1 MRQRINNQLPNNLPQ
16 LQNCIKRDPSG
27 YKDEFIQQYEHFK
40 SLLDVFQFN
49 PAINDKDFKDL
60 VLFLAHVCSCYPDE
74 LSTFPN
80 ELVKLLKSHA
90 TNLNQDVRMTLVRA
104 LILLR
109 NKSLLTANS
118 LMSLFFELLRCQD
131 KALRSY
137 LKEHIINDIKNVN
150 SKHKNL
156 KLNTSLQNFMFSML
170 KDSNAIAAKI
180 SLDIM
185 IELYHKNVWKDAKT
199 VNVIS
204 TACFSKIAKIV
215 ATALKFF
222 LGKDENESNSDDESD
237 TDNDSH
243 MPSAPDVALSNRVNK
258 KTRKRKKILE
268 RTNKIIKKFK
278 KKTHAT
284 ESFNFSAIHLLND
297 PQTLAE
303 NLFKM
308 LESFNERFEVKLM
321 LINFISRL
329 IGIHELFLLNFYPY
343 LQRYLHPKQREVTK
357 LLQYMAQASHELV
370 PPDVIEPL
378 VKLIANNFVTERNSN
393 EVMAVGINS
402 IREICSR
409 CPLAMNEDLLQDL
422 AEYSSFRD
430 KNVSMASKSLIQ
442 LYRVVNPG
450 LLKKKDRGRPTQ
462 ASDEQKIYKYA
473 ESKALNYI
481 SGTEVLTE
489 NQLEEDENDGENDD
503 GSDDDSDGDWIDVP
517 QSEDENELLDGDDD
531 DNDDGDYDEEED
543 EEDEEEQDD
552 DKKKETNKQPEDT
565 VEKAKFIS
573 SERILSQEEFQ
584 KVKLAQLSKQVRAA
598 KPRRFKKSSSNNE
611 PDVLP
616 NLNTKEIVSLSS
628 IERLYKRSKSDK
640 IARLESIM
648 NGREER
654 GKFGARKG
662 KLNEFASKNKKELT
676 KTKNFMMIKHKLNR
690 KKKKSFREKQTSL
703 KNALLKRCKQG

>member
-1 MRQRINNQLPNNLPQ
+1 M
-16 LQNCIKRDPSG
+16 
-27 YKDEFIQQYEHFK
+27 
-40 SLLDVFQFN
+40 
-49 PAINDKDFKDL
+49 
-60 VLFLAHVCSCYPDE
+60 
-74 LSTFPN
+74 
-80 ELVKLLKSHA
+80 
-90 TNLNQDVRMTLVRA
+90 
-104 LILLR
+104 
-109 NKSLLTANS
+109 
-118 LMSLFFELLRCQD
+118 
-131 KALRSY
+131 
-137 LKEHIINDIKNVN
+137 
-150 SKHKNL
+150 
-156 KLNTSLQNFMFSML
+156 
-170 KDSNAIAAKI
+170 
-180 SLDIM
+180 
-185 IELYHKNVWKDAKT
+185 
-199 VNVIS
+199 
-204 TACFSKIAKIV
+204 